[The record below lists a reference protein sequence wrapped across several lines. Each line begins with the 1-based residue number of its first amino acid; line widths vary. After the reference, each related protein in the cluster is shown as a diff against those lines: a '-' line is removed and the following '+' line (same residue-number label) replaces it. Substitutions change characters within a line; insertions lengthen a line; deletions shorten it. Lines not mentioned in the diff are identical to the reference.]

1 MSYKP
6 SQMVA
11 WQASPKYA
19 VMKYRNPETIAKEE
33 TLDDFLLWLQ
43 YDSEDELSEE
53 AMRNIKALFDK
64 YLELDEK
71 KVQAGEKE
79 LLDQWIKACGGS
91 GVKINKQG
99 HRFVNAV
106 HDFENCK
113 ACKS

>member
-6 SQMVA
+6 SHMVE

-33 TLDDFLLWLQ
+33 TFDDFLLWLQ
-43 YDSEDELSEE
+43 CDSEDDIPAEYI
-53 AMRNIKALFDK
+53 ADIKALFDK

-79 LLDQWIKACGGS
+79 LLGQWI
-91 GVKINKQG
+91 
-99 HRFVNAV
+99 
-106 HDFENCK
+106 E